1 MIPPM
6 KDKLLNAMD
15 RFKEQQHATHA
26 PPSSNGSPAAAPQAV
41 IYSRTRSVVI
51 PDEVLRLH
59 RIQTGRE
66 SNQFSDAYKVLRTQV
81 IHRLRENKWNVLGIT
96 SPKDGEGK
104 TLTSINLAIALA
116 AEPTLTVLLV
126 DADLR
131 NPHIHEEFGLEFN
144 EGLTEF
150 LLDVRS
156 IEDLLVYPGL
166 GRLILLPGG
175 RGTDHSADVLTS
187 PRMSALGKE
196 LKHRY
201 ASRVVIFDL
210 PPVLGQADVL
220 AFTPQLDALLLVVEE
235 GKTTEPELQ
244 QAMQILKGSVPILGT
259 VLNKVGRDQL
269 SLSKMKRMNAGD
281 VKQTR

>member
-1 MIPPM
+1 MIM
-6 KDKLLNAMD
+6 DKLQSAMD
-15 RFKEQQHATHA
+15 RFKEQHDATHVPPRPITSPSTA
-26 PPSSNGSPAAAPQAV
+26 PSAV

-51 PDEVLRLH
+51 PEEILRQH
-59 RIQTGRE
+59 RILTGRD
-66 SNQFSDAYKVLRTQV
+66 SSRFSDAYKVLRTQV
-81 IHRLRENKWNVLGIT
+81 IHRLRENKWNMLGVT

-131 NPHIHEEFGLEFN
+131 APHLHEELGLESGD
-144 EGLTEF
+144 GLTEF
-150 LLDVRS
+150 LLDGRS
-156 IEDLLVYPGL
+156 IENTLVYPGL
-166 GRLILLPGG
+166 GRLIVLPGG
-175 RGTDHSADVLTS
+175 RGTDQSAELLTS

-201 ASRVVIFDL
+201 ASRIVIFDL
-210 PPVLGQADVL
+210 PPVLGQADAL

-244 QAMQILKGSVPILGT
+244 HAMQILKGSVPILGT

-269 SLSKMKRMNAGD
+269 SLSQMKRMNEGNA
-281 VKQTR
+281 KQIR

>member
-1 MIPPM
+1 M
-6 KDKLLNAMD
+6 KDKLLNAMN

-26 PPSSNGSPAAAPQAV
+26 PLRPNESPEAAPPTV

-51 PDEVLRLH
+51 PDEVLQLH

-66 SNQFSDAYKVLRTQV
+66 SSQVSDAYKILRTQV
-81 IHRLRENKWNVLGIT
+81 IHRLRENNWNVLGVT

-116 AEPTLTVLLV
+116 AEPTQTVLLV

-131 NPHIHEEFGLEFN
+131 APHLHEESGLESN
-144 EGLTEF
+144 GGLTEF
-150 LLDVRS
+150 LLDGRS
-156 IEDLLVYPGL
+156 IEDMLIFPDL
-166 GRLILLPGG
+166 GRLILLLGG

-201 ASRVVIFDL
+201 ASRIVIFDL
-210 PPVLGQADVL
+210 PPVLDQADVL
-220 AFTPQLDALLLVVEE
+220 AFTPQLDALLLVVED
-235 GKTTEPELQ
+235 GKTTESEFQ
-244 QAMQILKGSVPILGT
+244 QAMQTLKGSVPILGT

-269 SLSKMKRMNAGD
+269 SLSKLKRANKGN
-281 VKQTR
+281 VKQRG

>member
-1 MIPPM
+1 MM
-6 KDKLLNAMD
+6 KDTLQSAMD
-15 RFKEQQHATHA
+15 RFKEQHDATHA
-26 PPSSNGSPAAAPQAV
+26 PPRPNGSHAPAPQTV
-41 IYSRTRSVVI
+41 SYSRTRSVVI
-51 PDEVLRLH
+51 PDELLRRH
-59 RIQTGRE
+59 RILTGRD
-66 SNQFSDAYKVLRTQV
+66 SSQLSDAYKILRTQV
-81 IHRLRENKWNVLGIT
+81 IHRLRENKWNVLGVT
-96 SPKDGEGK
+96 SPKNGEGK

-131 NPHIHEEFGLEFN
+131 APHLHEELGLESN

-150 LLDVRS
+150 LLDGRS
-156 IEDLLVYPGL
+156 IEDMLVYPGL
-166 GRLILLPGG
+166 GRLIVLPGG
-175 RGTDHSADVLTS
+175 RGTDQSAEVLTS

-201 ASRVVIFDL
+201 ASRVVLFDL

-244 QAMQILKGSVPILGT
+244 QAMQILKGSVSILGT
-259 VLNKVGRDQL
+259 VLNKAGRDQL
-269 SLSKMKRMNAGD
+269 SLSQLKRTNAGD
-281 VKQTR
+281 VKQRG

>member
-1 MIPPM
+1 M
-6 KDKLLNAMD
+6 KDKLLNAMN

-26 PPSSNGSPAAAPQAV
+26 PLGPNESPVAAPPTV

-51 PDEVLRLH
+51 PDEVLQLH

-66 SNQFSDAYKVLRTQV
+66 SNQVSDAYKILRTQV
-81 IHRLRENKWNVLGIT
+81 IHRLRENNWNVLGVT

-116 AEPTLTVLLV
+116 AEPTQTVLLV

-131 NPHIHEEFGLEFN
+131 APHLHEELGLESN
-144 EGLTEF
+144 GGLTEF
-150 LLDVRS
+150 LLDGRS
-156 IEDLLVYPGL
+156 IEDMLIFPDL
-166 GRLILLPGG
+166 GRLILLLGG

-187 PRMSALGKE
+187 PRMSALGQE

-201 ASRVVIFDL
+201 ASRIVIFDL
-210 PPVLGQADVL
+210 PPVLDQADVL
-220 AFTPQLDALLLVVEE
+220 AFTPQLDALLLVVED
-235 GKTTEPELQ
+235 GKTTESEFQ
-244 QAMQILKGSVPILGT
+244 QAMQTLKGSVPILGT

-269 SLSKMKRMNAGD
+269 SLSKLKRANMENMKQRG
-281 VKQTR
+281 

>member
-1 MIPPM
+1 M

-15 RFKEQQHATHA
+15 RFKEQENGAHTSFR
-26 PPSSNGSPAAAPQAV
+26 PNGSGPAEPPIV
-41 IYSRTRSVVI
+41 VYSRTRSVTI

-59 RIQTGRE
+59 RIQTGRD
-66 SNQFSDAYKVLRTQV
+66 SNQFSDAYKILRTQV
-81 IHRLRENKWNVLGIT
+81 IHRLRENNWNVLGIT

-104 TLTSINLAIALA
+104 TLTSINLAISLA
-116 AEPTLTVLLV
+116 AEPTQTVLLV

-131 NPHIHEEFGLEFN
+131 APHLHEEFGLESK

-150 LLDVRS
+150 LLDGRS
-156 IEDLLVYPGL
+156 IEEMLVSPGL
-166 GRLILLPGG
+166 GRLIVLPGG
-175 RGTDHSADVLTS
+175 RGTDHSADVLTT

-235 GKTTEPELQ
+235 GNTTESELHQ
-244 QAMQILKGSVPILGT
+244 SMQILKGSVPILGT
-259 VLNKVGRDQL
+259 VLNKAGRDQL
-269 SLSKMKRMNAGD
+269 SLSKLKQANAQD
-281 VKQTR
+281 VKQRG

>member
-1 MIPPM
+1 M
-6 KDKLLNAMD
+6 KDKLLNAMN
-15 RFKEQQHATHA
+15 RFKEQQHATHV
-26 PPSSNGSPAAAPQAV
+26 PLRPNESPEAASPTV

-51 PDEVLRLH
+51 PDEVLQLH

-66 SNQFSDAYKVLRTQV
+66 SNQVSDAYKILRTQV
-81 IHRLRENKWNVLGIT
+81 IHRLRENNWNVLGVT

-116 AEPTLTVLLV
+116 AEPTQTVLLV

-131 NPHIHEEFGLEFN
+131 APHLHEELGLESN
-144 EGLTEF
+144 GGLTEF
-150 LLDVRS
+150 LLDGRS
-156 IEDLLVYPGL
+156 IEDMLIFPDL
-166 GRLILLPGG
+166 GRLILLLGG

-201 ASRVVIFDL
+201 ASRIVIFDL
-210 PPVLGQADVL
+210 PPVLDQADVL
-220 AFTPQLDALLLVVEE
+220 AFTPQLDALLLVVED
-235 GKTTEPELQ
+235 GKTTESELQ
-244 QAMQILKGSVPILGT
+244 QAMQTLKGSVPILGT

-269 SLSKMKRMNAGD
+269 SLSKLKWANAGNL
-281 VKQTR
+281 KQRR

>member
-1 MIPPM
+1 M
-6 KDKLLNAMD
+6 KDKLLNAMN
-15 RFKEQQHATHA
+15 RFKEQQHATHV
-26 PPSSNGSPAAAPQAV
+26 PFRPNESPAAAPPTV

-51 PDEVLRLH
+51 PDEALQRH

-66 SNQFSDAYKVLRTQV
+66 SNQVSDAYKILRTQV
-81 IHRLRENKWNVLGIT
+81 IHRLRENNWNVLGVT

-116 AEPTLTVLLV
+116 AEPTQTVLLV

-131 NPHIHEEFGLEFN
+131 APHLHEELGLESN

-150 LLDVRS
+150 LLDGRS
-156 IEDLLVYPGL
+156 IEDMLIFPDL
-166 GRLILLPGG
+166 GRLILLLGG
-175 RGTDHSADVLTS
+175 RGTDHSSDVLTS

-201 ASRVVIFDL
+201 ASRIVIFDL
-210 PPVLGQADVL
+210 PPVLDQADVL
-220 AFTPQLDALLLVVEE
+220 AFTPQLDALLLVVED
-235 GKTTEPELQ
+235 GKTTESEFQ
-244 QAMQILKGSVPILGT
+244 QAMQTLKGSVPILGT

-269 SLSKMKRMNAGD
+269 SLSKLKQANTGN
-281 VKQTR
+281 VKQRG